1 MKVLISICLL
11 FISLSIQAQG
21 SIAGNFSPP
30 KDFKWLIAYE
40 LTPNGERYSV
50 DSAVRD
56 GSFELEMP
64 LTAQAGMYR
73 LVYAVPQDEFYIDV
87 IYNKKEDVK
96 FNFNLQDGLTITN
109 SEENKWYREYF
120 SKITAAQD
128 KLIEFYETNNEPN
141 KEYTSIIKELNA
153 IQTSF
158 EEKHATTIAHKFI
171 KANRSYIPSEF
182 EDLETFLKNKKQHH
196 FDHLAIN
203 DPVLQGSN
211 FLTDKFAS
219 YVFSALP
226 TDITTKEQLAI
237 EVNKN
242 VKTTAEFIKSTPIGF
257 QERSM
262 HQLWKI
268 ADVNDM
274 PSVQDYIF
282 KNHLKKLAI
291 ANNNQKL
298 VDELELAARLRIG
311 AVSPDI
317 IWQANGKKHSL
328 LTMEEAENYLLV
340 FWSSTCSHCL
350 KELPALHE
358 EVKEYDNL
366 KIIAIGLEDDN
377 VNWKEVSATL
387 PGFNHAIALG
397 RWESEYAH
405 TFGIQSTPTYFILD
419 SEKRFL
425 AKPESDK
432 EVVEFLEN

>member
-141 KEYTSIIKELNA
+141 KEFTSIIKELTA

-317 IWQANGKKHSL
+317 TWQANGKKHSL

>member
-56 GSFELEMP
+56 GSFKLEMP

-96 FNFNLQDGLTITN
+96 FNFNLKDGLTITN

-128 KLIEFYETNNEPN
+128 KLIEFYETNNESN

-182 EDLETFLKNKKQHH
+182 EGLETFLKNKKQHH
-196 FDHLAIN
+196 FDHLVIN

-242 VKTTAEFIKSTPIGF
+242 VKTTAEFIKTTPIGF
-257 QERSM
+257 QERAM

-268 ADVNDM
+268 AEVNDM
-274 PSVQDYIF
+274 PAVQDYIF

-291 ANNNQKL
+291 TNNNQKL
-298 VDELELAARLRIG
+298 VDELELASRLRIG

-317 IWQANGKKHSL
+317 TWQSNGKKQSL
-328 LTMEEAENYLLV
+328 LAMEEAENYLLV

-366 KIIAIGLEDDN
+366 KIIAVGLEDDN

-387 PGFNHAIALG
+387 PGFHHAIALG

-425 AKPESDK
+425 AKPTSDK